1 MLRCER
7 PIQSAA
13 ITATISAPAL
23 ASATR
28 HDEANAIGTS
38 IAGASAQ
45 PRLPV
50 TPCTAERVAEPRAWI
65 CG

>member
-1 MLRCER
+1 M
-7 PIQSAA
+7 
-13 ITATISAPAL
+13 TAKISAPAD

-28 HDEANAIGTS
+28 HDEASAIVTI

-50 TPCTAERVAEPRAWI
+50 MPWTVKAWPSRDGWI
-65 CG
+65 LRLSSV